1 MKTNT
6 STLNPNAASYVP
18 LAKREVQ
25 DVHTGCKT
33 TPGDSAVDDLKLK
46 DHQAAVAYDTRAA
59 IPQEVYSNVMD
70 EESEMDLDYLQM
82 MFPGVSNQFLADVYN
97 INHGDFEAAVD
108 MISELEST
116 DDHPDALDNH
126 KAPEPISSSECLSV
140 KQPLATDESGTPSGP
155 SGVTVATS

>member
-25 DVHTGCKT
+25 DVDKERKT
-33 TPGDSAVDDLKLK
+33 LQGEAAVDDLKLK
-46 DHQAAVAYDTRAA
+46 DHLADAAYDTRTV
-59 IPQEVYSNVMD
+59 IPQEMYADIMD

-97 INHGDFEAAVD
+97 INHGDIEAAVD

-116 DDHPDALDNH
+116 DYQPDALNNNE
-126 KAPEPISSSECLSV
+126 APEPVSSAECLPVTVASV
-140 KQPLATDESGTPSGP
+140 TDESSTSSGP